1 MVNCF
6 VGSVY
11 GGAEELT
18 NDLVQLAKEH
28 GVVMDVYNPGTLN
41 DMTKSET
48 ILIVTSTTGNG
59 DIPPELESIFLT
71 IQAER
76 TDLTDKP
83 FAVIAMGDSSYGDT
97 YCGAG
102 KQIRELLLE
111 LRAKELQPM
120 LEIDAMENFDPMP
133 PAKPWFE
140 QFIGKIK
147 AA

>member
-18 NDLVQLAKEH
+18 NELVQLAKEH
-28 GVVMDVYNPGTLN
+28 GVVMNVYNPGTLY
-41 DMTKSET
+41 DIIKSET

-76 TDLTDKP
+76 TDLIDKP

-102 KQIRELLLE
+102 KQIRKLLLE
-111 LRAKELQPM
+111 LSAKKYNQC
-120 LEIDAMENFDPMP
+120 
-133 PAKPWFE
+133 
-140 QFIGKIK
+140 
-147 AA
+147 